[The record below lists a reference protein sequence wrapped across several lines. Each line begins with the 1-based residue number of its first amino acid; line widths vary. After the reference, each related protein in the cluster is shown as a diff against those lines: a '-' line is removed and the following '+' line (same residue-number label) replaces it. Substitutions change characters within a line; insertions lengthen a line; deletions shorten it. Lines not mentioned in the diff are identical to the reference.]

1 MLPILCD
8 CEFVGKVANFSS
20 PNIYPEA
27 ARADA
32 GSPLNEYARLSE
44 RDVLSEAQR

>member
-1 MLPILCD
+1 MLCD

-20 PNIYPEA
+20 SKIYPEA

-32 GSPLNEYARLSE
+32 GSPLRKYYDNI
-44 RDVLSEAQR
+44 VLVIMILC